1 MPRIPT
7 RRGQPLAPT
16 RRRPRHGKRH
26 ATPAPLTERIL
37 RGRHRTQLTARVFV
51 SRIPALCC
59 QKHAEFYPNQGSAM
73 MLGESQ
79 PAPQP
84 KPKPLPGGGVVITLN
99 VVAILCLLLAV
110 VTFLFPRGAFAE
122 IEAGIALLC
131 FISALSGAT
140 LIDVLRRR

>member
-1 MPRIPT
+1 
-7 RRGQPLAPT
+7 
-16 RRRPRHGKRH
+16 
-26 ATPAPLTERIL
+26 
-37 RGRHRTQLTARVFV
+37 
-51 SRIPALCC
+51 
-59 QKHAEFYPNQGSAM
+59 M